1 MIPDWTIM
9 RAAGCGTWPLEKRM
23 PMEEKKKPYI
33 YLASPHMSKE
43 AYEKEYVMEAFDTN
57 WIAPLGKNV
66 DELEKV
72 ITEKLGTQDSVALM
86 TGTSALHLALKLIGI
101 RRGDVVF
108 CSSFTFAASANPI
121 VYEGAKPVFIDSE
134 ESTWNMSPKAL
145 KRAFEKYAFLG
156 TLPKAVIVVHLYGL
170 SARMDEITELC
181 RQYGCPLIEDAA
193 ESLGTKYQGASTG
206 GEWKYTGTFGDYGIL
221 SFNGNKIIT
230 GSGGGMLLCNTPDG
244 KEKAKKARFLA
255 TQAREPARWYQHQEI
270 GYNYRMSNVMAG
282 IVRGQLKVL
291 KRRIRK
297 KQEIYRQYQQQLGD
311 LPGFFLMPVHDW
323 EVSNCWLTAGRLAD
337 IYRSGKEKMTS
348 IHIMERLEQ
357 EAVESRPVWKPLHL
371 QPVFFHCDFVSE
383 SEELEGRSMVN
394 DEMGADRSICGQ
406 IFEKGICL
414 PSDTKMTQ
422 EDMERICGLIRQ
434 CWE

>member
-1 MIPDWTIM
+1 
-9 RAAGCGTWPLEKRM
+9 
-23 PMEEKKKPYI
+23 
-33 YLASPHMSKE
+33 
-43 AYEKEYVMEAFDTN
+43 
-57 WIAPLGKNV
+57 
-66 DELEKV
+66 
-72 ITEKLGTQDSVALM
+72 
-86 TGTSALHLALKLIGI
+86 
-101 RRGDVVF
+101 
-108 CSSFTFAASANPI
+108 
-121 VYEGAKPVFIDSE
+121 
-134 ESTWNMSPKAL
+134 MSPKAL

-230 GSGGGMLLCNTPDG
+230 GSGGGMLLCNTSDG

-311 LPGFFLMPVHDW
+311 LRDFF
-323 EVSNCWLTAGRLAD
+323 
-337 IYRSGKEKMTS
+337 
-348 IHIMERLEQ
+348 
-357 EAVESRPVWKPLHL
+357 
-371 QPVFFHCDFVSE
+371 
-383 SEELEGRSMVN
+383 
-394 DEMGADRSICGQ
+394 
-406 IFEKGICL
+406 
-414 PSDTKMTQ
+414 
-422 EDMERICGLIRQ
+422 
-434 CWE
+434 